1 MMRKVFV
8 YLIRAYQIIF
18 AGAPRTCRFEP
29 TCSEYAIQ
37 AIERYGVFKGMA
49 MAAYRI
55 LRCNPWTPGGYDP
68 VR

>member
-1 MMRKVFV
+1 MMRKVLIYF
-8 YLIRAYQIIF
+8 IRAYQVIF

-37 AIERYGVFKGMA
+37 AIERYGVLKGMA
-49 MAAYRI
+49 KAGWRI